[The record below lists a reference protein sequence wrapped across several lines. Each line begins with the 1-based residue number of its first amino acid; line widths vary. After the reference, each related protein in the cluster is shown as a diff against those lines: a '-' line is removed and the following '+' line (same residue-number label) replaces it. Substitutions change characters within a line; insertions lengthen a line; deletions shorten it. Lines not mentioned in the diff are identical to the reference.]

1 MLFRI
6 QTLSSCLITLTVC
19 LWAGLAGAGDVA
31 SKCEAAM
38 DRAAGRYSKC
48 LLGADARNAK
58 KENASKLARP
68 LKLPNAKMM
77 FCLAIPRREPTY
89 EAQQS
94 RRSPQNP
101 CLAGVTL

>member
-1 MLFRI
+1 MSSRI
-6 QTLSSCLITLTVC
+6 QIYCLITFTVC

-58 KENASKLARP
+58 KENASKLAKRQARCDAHFERDT
-68 LKLPNAKMM
+68 NR
-77 FCLAIPRREPTY
+77 AIDRYGADACPR
-89 EAQQS
+89 
-94 RRSPQNP
+94 
-101 CLAGVTL
+101 